1 MFALESLLGAG
12 GNMVVSIYRR
22 FAEFISGGHWW
33 RFHSLAL
40 FPFVFSL
47 RSNWYSHLL
56 SKISFARCSRD
67 WAVGC
72 KNTLASLWSPEVN
85 KKNINILNTLTHTS
99 YQKMRRNKSQFIPFG
114 YRDRMLYILYQKKY
128 IWKKYY
134 PYHSPLRPKSLWRGY
149 RTPVIHWR
157 RKELTG
163 FNL

>member
-40 FPFVFSL
+40 FPFLFSL

-72 KNTLASLWSPEVN
+72 KNTLASLWSPEV
-85 KKNINILNTLTHTS
+85 KKNINILNTLTHLNFRWHSRLETIFHS
-99 YQKMRRNKSQFIPFG
+99 RCLMTIGRPFTWHREQSHSQFSQYRCTSRKSSSIPIAASAT
-114 YRDRMLYILYQKKY
+114 R
-128 IWKKYY
+128 
-134 PYHSPLRPKSLWRGY
+134 
-149 RTPVIHWR
+149 
-157 RKELTG
+157 
-163 FNL
+163 